1 MKKLTLLLGL
11 YLSVLVSIAQNVGI
25 GTTTPGYKLDV
36 NGRMRVKTGTL
47 NNISTASGI
56 WYDDFRDGSDRIFA
70 GMQDSLRWGIW
81 GGGAGGAGWQ
91 FNFNAKTGY
100 IGMGR
105 SAASYR
111 LELEHP
117 GGSNM
122 AFYKGADFHG
132 NITTSDSTLEI
143 ASRAGNSFCFP
154 GPCPPAEHLILQP
167 PGNFFFFPG
176 NVGIATNSPRA
187 KLHVDGSVMIGSGA
201 PAAGYKVSINGK
213 MICTEARVQLVTSWP
228 DYVFASGYKL
238 PTINDLEKYIRK
250 NNHLP
255 NMPSAAEVEKE
266 KGFDLGD
273 MQKRL
278 LEKVEEL
285 TLYVIQLK
293 KEAEVLQKRVA
304 VLEKR

>member
-1 MKKLTLLLGL
+1 MKKLMLVFAMLLWM
-11 YLSVLVSIAQNVGI
+11 YVSLAQNVGI
-25 GTTTPGYKLDV
+25 GTATPGYKLDV
-36 NGRMRVKTGTL
+36 AGRMRVKTGTL
-47 NNISTASGI
+47 NNLATSSGI
-56 WYDDFRDGSDRIFA
+56 WYDDFRDGSDRIFT

-81 GGGAGGAGWQ
+81 GGGSGGAGWQ

-100 IGMGR
+100 VGMGR
-105 SAASYR
+105 SATSYR

-117 GGSNM
+117 TGNNI
-122 AFYKGADFHG
+122 AFYKDVDFHG

-143 ASRAGNSFCFP
+143 ASRYGNSFCIP

-167 PGNFFFFPG
+167 PGSLFFFPG
-176 NVGIATNSPRA
+176 NVGIATNSPKA
-187 KLHVDGSVMIGSGA
+187 KLHVDGNVMIGSGL

-213 MICTEARVQLVTSWP
+213 IICTEARVQLNSAWP
-228 DYVFASGYKL
+228 DYVFANGYNL
-238 PTINDLEKYIRK
+238 PAINDLEKYIRR

-255 NMPSAAEVEKE
+255 NMPSAAQVEKE
-266 KGFDLGD
+266 KGFDVGD

-293 KEAEVLQKRVA
+293 KEADGLKKRMA
-304 VLEKR
+304 ILEKK